1 MKTATCILIA
11 ITTLTALSATPAW
24 PQPQEGVTAQAAT
37 VQEGRAGAPSAEAA
51 AASSS
56 KGLTWKL
63 LATNSTTGTIDVGCA
78 TGCDAYHGDTSCT
91 KALPILCIKKSGPG
105 FPLALPA
112 SVDNSNQYHKWSGG
126 VVGTTKATVPPAT
139 LAGANALC
147 VKEFG
152 PGWRVAEHHDGWGWH
167 FQAFG
172 GVGNPAQN
180 FWVHI
185 NDQPGATCWH

>member
-1 MKTATCILIA
+1 MKTAIHFLIA
-11 ITTLTALSATPAW
+11 ITSIAALSATPGRSQSQDGRSVASS
-24 PQPQEGVTAQAAT
+24 AQASAAT
-37 VQEGRAGAPSAEAA
+37 VH
-51 AASSS
+51 

-63 LATNSTTGTIDVGCA
+63 LSTNSTTGTIDVGCWN
-78 TGCDAYHGDTSCT
+78 GCNAYQGDTPCT
-91 KALPILCIKKSGPG
+91 TALPILCIKKSGPG
-105 FPLALPA
+105 FPLQCPA
-112 SVDNSNQYHKWSGG
+112 SVDNSNQYHKWAGG
-126 VVGTTKATVPPAT
+126 VVGTTKAVVPPST
-139 LAGANALC
+139 LTAANALC

-172 GVGNPAQN
+172 GVGNPSQN

>member
-11 ITTLTALSATPAW
+11 STTLATLSATPAW
-24 PQPQEGVTAQAAT
+24 PQPQESVTAQAAT
-37 VQEGRAGAPSAEAA
+37 AQEGRLGVSSAQ
-51 AASSS
+51 ASALP

-78 TGCDAYHGDTSCT
+78 TGCDAYHGDTSCAQ
-91 KALPILCIKKSGPG
+91 ALPILCIKKTGPG
-105 FPLALPA
+105 FPLQAPV

-126 VVGTTKATVPPAT
+126 VVGTTKATVPPSK
-139 LAGANALC
+139 LSGADALC

-152 PGWRVAEHHDGWGWH
+152 PGWRTAEFHDGWGWH

-180 FWVHI
+180 FWIDI

>member
-1 MKTATCILIA
+1 MKTAINFLIA
-11 ITTLTALSATPAW
+11 ITSIAALS
-24 PQPQEGVTAQAAT
+24 TAPGRSQSPESRSAAPSAQASAAT
-37 VQEGRAGAPSAEAA
+37 VR
-51 AASSS
+51 

-63 LATNSTTGTIDVGCA
+63 LSTNSTTGTIDVGCWS
-78 TGCDAYHGDTSCT
+78 GCNAYQGDTPCT
-91 KALPILCIKKSGPG
+91 KVLPILCIKKSGPG
-105 FPLALPA
+105 FPLPVPM

-126 VVGTTKATVPPAT
+126 VVGTTKAVVPPST
-139 LAGANALC
+139 LAAANALC

-172 GVGNPAQN
+172 GVGNPSQN

-185 NDQPGATCWH
+185 NDQPGATCW